1 MDIPLFLSYR
11 FTKKM
16 LEMKK
21 FMSLL
26 LFLGLATFTFAQ
38 DEAATGPAAKFETI
52 EIDYGTIDQGADGIR
67 KFMFTNTG
75 TDPLVI
81 KNARGSCGCTVP
93 TWPKEPVMPGET
105 ASVDVKYDTNRVGKF
120 TKTVTLTTNETI
132 GTRML
137 TIKGNILK
145 KEVEQA
151 VPSSKPSILKDGE

>member
-1 MDIPLFLSYR
+1 
-11 FTKKM
+11 M
-16 LEMKK
+16 LAMKK
-21 FMSLL
+21 LLSLF

-38 DEAATGPAAKFETI
+38 DEAASGASAKFETI
-52 EIDYGTIDQGADGIR
+52 EIDYGTIDQGADGVR

-105 ASVDVKYDTNRVGKF
+105 ASIDVKYDTNRVGKF

-145 KEVEQA
+145 KEVETP
-151 VPSSKPSILKDGE
+151 VPASKPSILKDGE